1 MAQRITRPELHANN
15 IINILYQQ
23 AFQSVLF
30 KLGVRNMEMVIK
42 CASHHVILHAS
53 LT

>member
-1 MAQRITRPELHANN
+1 MAQRITRPELHAN

-42 CASHHVILHAS
+42 CASHHVILRAS